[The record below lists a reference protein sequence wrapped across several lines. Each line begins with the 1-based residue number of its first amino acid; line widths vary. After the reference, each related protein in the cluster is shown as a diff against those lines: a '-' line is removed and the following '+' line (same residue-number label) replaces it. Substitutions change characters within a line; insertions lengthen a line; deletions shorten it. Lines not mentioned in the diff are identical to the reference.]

1 MKVLMFG
8 WEFPPHISGGL
19 GTACFGITNA
29 LATKNVK
36 ITFVIPKLTSNSA
49 NSCCNLVSA
58 ENIIPMN
65 EKIIKSQIKH
75 ISKYIEVPSTLT
87 PYLNDVTYKERVE
100 QETKE
105 SVFSFSG
112 NYGGNL
118 MEEVVRYSAVG
129 KKLGAKKDFDIIH
142 AHDWMTF
149 LAGIEAKKVSG
160 KKLIVHVHST
170 EYDRS
175 GNNPQQDI
183 YNIEK
188 LGMDSADIV
197 ITVSERMKQLIKIK
211 YEISDDKIHVVY
223 NAVTK
228 DDLSAIEPLW
238 QFKKGHDEKFV
249 TFLGRITMQKGPEYF
264 IDACKIVADKLPN
277 VRFIMAGSGDMAKK
291 MILKMASL
299 DLTSRFHFTGFLKP
313 LEREH
318 LFNLSDLYIMP
329 SVSEP
334 FGITPL
340 EAIKHNVP
348 VIVSHQSGIAEILEH
363 AKKVDFWNVKELSS
377 AMIEILTNDKVS
389 KQMVENNRK
398 CLDQIDWKNVADHI
412 ISIYQK

>member
-1 MKVLMFG
+1 MFG

-19 GTACFGITNA
+19 GTACFGITTA
-29 LATKNVK
+29 LATKNVN
-36 ITFVIPKLTSNSA
+36 ITFVIPKLTSTPTNA
-49 NSCCNLVSA
+49 SCHLIGA

-65 EKIIKSQIKH
+65 EKVIKSQIKH
-75 ISKYIEVPSTLT
+75 ISKYIEVPSILT
-87 PYLNDVTYKERVE
+87 PYLNDVTYKERIE

-149 LAGIEAKKVSG
+149 LAGIEAKKASG

-183 YNIEK
+183 FNIEQ
-188 LGMDSADIV
+188 LGMETADTV
-197 ITVSERMKQLIKIK
+197 ITVSERMKNLLNTK
-211 YEISDDKIHVVY
+211 YGISNEKIHVVY

-238 QFKKGHDEKFV
+238 QFKKRPDEKFV

-363 AKKVDFWNVKELSS
+363 AKKVDFWNVQELSS
-377 AMIEILTNDKVS
+377 AMIDILTNDKVTR
-389 KQMVENNRK
+389 QMVENNRK
-398 CLDQIDWKNVADHI
+398 CLDQIDWKHVADHI
-412 ISIYQK
+412 ISIYHM

>member
-1 MKVLMFG
+1 M
-8 WEFPPHISGGL
+8 E
-19 GTACFGITNA
+19 TADT
-29 LATKNVK
+29 
-36 ITFVIPKLTSNSA
+36 
-49 NSCCNLVSA
+49 
-58 ENIIPMN
+58 
-65 EKIIKSQIKH
+65 
-75 ISKYIEVPSTLT
+75 
-87 PYLNDVTYKERVE
+87 
-100 QETKE
+100 
-105 SVFSFSG
+105 
-112 NYGGNL
+112 
-118 MEEVVRYSAVG
+118 
-129 KKLGAKKDFDIIH
+129 
-142 AHDWMTF
+142 
-149 LAGIEAKKVSG
+149 
-160 KKLIVHVHST
+160 
-170 EYDRS
+170 
-175 GNNPQQDI
+175 
-183 YNIEK
+183 
-188 LGMDSADIV
+188 V
-197 ITVSERMKQLIKIK
+197 ITVSERMKNLLNTK
-211 YEISDDKIHVVY
+211 YGISNEKIHVVY

-238 QFKKGHDEKFV
+238 QFKKRPDEKFV

-363 AKKVDFWNVKELSS
+363 AKKVDFWNVQELSS
-377 AMIEILTNDKVS
+377 AMIDILTNDKVTR
-389 KQMVENNRK
+389 QMVENNRK
-398 CLDQIDWKNVADHI
+398 CLDQIDWKHVADHI
-412 ISIYQK
+412 ISIYHM

>member
-19 GTACFGITNA
+19 GTACFGITTA
-29 LATKNVK
+29 LATKNVN
-36 ITFVIPKLTSNSA
+36 ITFVIPKLTSTPTNA
-49 NSCCNLVSA
+49 SCHLIGA

-65 EKIIKSQIKH
+65 EKVIKSQIKH
-75 ISKYIEVPSTLT
+75 ISKYIEVPSILT
-87 PYLNDVTYKERVE
+87 PYLNDVTYKERIE

-149 LAGIEAKKVSG
+149 LAGIEAKKASG

-183 YNIEK
+183 FNIEQ
-188 LGMDSADIV
+188 LGMETADTV
-197 ITVSERMKQLIKIK
+197 ITVSERMKNLLNTK
-211 YEISDDKIHVVY
+211 YGISNEKIHVVY

-238 QFKKGHDEKFV
+238 QFKKRPDEKFV

-363 AKKVDFWNVKELSS
+363 AKKVDFWNVQELSS
-377 AMIEILTNDKVS
+377 AMIDILTNDKVTR
-389 KQMVENNRK
+389 QMVENNRK
-398 CLDQIDWKNVADHI
+398 CLDQIDWKHVADHI
-412 ISIYQK
+412 ISIYHM

>member
-19 GTACFGITNA
+19 GTACFGLTKA
-29 LATKNVK
+29 LATKNVN
-36 ITFVIPKLTSNSA
+36 ITFVIPKLVADSTQA
-49 NSCCNLVSA
+49 PCHLVGA
-58 ENIIPMN
+58 EDIIPMN

-75 ISKYIEVPSTLT
+75 ISKYIEVPSILT
-87 PYLNDVTYKERVE
+87 PYLNDVTYQERVAE
-100 QETKE
+100 ESKE

-129 KKLGAKKDFDIIH
+129 KKLGAKKDFDFIH

-149 LAGIEAKKVSG
+149 LAGIEAKKASG

-183 YNIEK
+183 FNIEK
-188 LGMDSADIV
+188 LGMDTADIV
-197 ITVSERMKQLIKIK
+197 ITVSERMKYLIKTK
-211 YEISDDKIHVVY
+211 YGISSDKIHVVY

-228 DDLSAIEPLW
+228 DDLAAIEPLW
-238 QFKKGHDEKFV
+238 QFKKKHDEKFV

-377 AMIEILTNDKVS
+377 AMIDILTNDKVTR
-389 KQMVENNRK
+389 QMVENNRK
-398 CLDQIDWKNVADHI
+398 CLDQIDWKNVADHV